1 MIKEFQCEN
10 TVYWFWYQTK
20 SHCFCVP
27 VYREYLCAYLYRDWQ
42 NFLIYLKPNL
52 CLVPLRLHEVWG
64 VYFSLL
70 IFPTHL
76 LTFEI
81 YNIYIQE
88 NISMFDG
95 LKSKGQGYSSINFK
109 VVLIVK
115 VRLNWEWFICWKD
128 TEKYQR
134 SWFKFQLSKI
144 TDNDWPDD

>member
-81 YNIYIQE
+81 YNIYIYKRT
-88 NISMFDG
+88 SPCLMDWKVKDKLFF
-95 LKSKGQGYSSINFK
+95 NFK

-115 VRLNWEWFICWKD
+115 LRLNWEWFICWKD

-134 SWFKFQLSKI
+134 SLFKFQLSKI
-144 TDNDWPDD
+144 TDKDWPDC